1 MGPNEIVVILVGHG
15 NKCCN
20 SSGFSSNASA
30 SVWVYSVPLLPRR
43 PPSATWSAASFG
55 SYIPWSAPQAYCTL
69 YRKAPR
75 RLRRS
80 TLAPASGIHRTFAA
94 KASTQRNIESCIVW
108 FVHTMVCHRPKIAH
122 CAYRRL
128 RRSTLAPAPGLHR
141 THQKYNEPTRNI
153 IIIFRTHQSYNGPTI
168 ITTFFS
174 GPTKI
179 TTNPPKLQIISK
191 DPPKL
196 QSSL

>member
-80 TLAPASGIHRTFAA
+80 TLAPASG
-94 KASTQRNIESCIVW
+94 
-108 FVHTMVCHRPKIAH
+108 
-122 CAYRRL
+122 
-128 RRSTLAPAPGLHR
+128 LHR
-141 THQKYNEPTRNI
+141 THQKYNEPTRNT

-196 QSSL
+196 HSSL